1 MPKTLKTIFDK
12 SHLIELIMMKVS
24 KLNKP
29 KSIRKRHSRR
39 KFVKDTSD
47 KENMKSLINIVS
59 HQNE

>member
-1 MPKTLKTIFDK
+1 
-12 SHLIELIMMKVS
+12 MMKVS